1 MSRGWSTRA
10 EGGASPESPGGLAW
24 EGFVAGLIGY
34 ATIIVLYALGNLLGG
49 EWVLHTPTVLGSAIL
64 GQPLPDPVSAAG
76 PAPIFVYNGLH
87 LMAFLAVGFASAW
100 LVWEVES
107 HPAEWYLAFFAF
119 VMIFMFSLV
128 TVFAVAIP
136 VLDAFPTGSVVWANL
151 AAAAAVGIYL
161 ARRHRGLL
169 ARVES
174 EGDPEVP

>member
-1 MSRGWSTRA
+1 MA
-10 EGGASPESPGGLAW
+10 QGGGGPATERPGGGLAW

-34 ATIIVLYALGNLLGG
+34 ATIVVLYALGNLLGG

-64 GQPLPDPVSAAG
+64 GEPLPDPVSAAG

-87 LMAFLAVGFASAW
+87 LLAFLAVGFGSAW
-100 LVWEVES
+100 LVREIES

-119 VMIFMFSLV
+119 VMAFMFSLV
-128 TVFAVAIP
+128 VVFAVAVP

-151 AAAAAVGIYL
+151 AAAAAVGTYL

-169 ARVES
+169 ETVER